1 MQWAEIIYSYFE
13 LSWYTRGKAEIL
25 GQGLKMIHHEN
36 GWQHFGNCVH
46 ITIDAAQ
53 TLASF

>member
-36 GWQHFGNCVH
+36 GWQHF
-46 ITIDAAQ
+46 ITKHEI
-53 TLASF
+53 